1 MEESPKK
8 PRANNNNNN
17 FIVGEKID
25 RLEAHFK
32 EFRKDAEIDRDLNRD
47 VRNALIGSNLNGN
60 KGMVHLLDAIDKRV
74 ETLESKQALSD
85 DFMNNLKWFQRGLIG
100 IVFAYLTWLLTK

>member
-1 MEESPKK
+1 MEQTPKK
-8 PRANNNNNN
+8 PKPNNSS
-17 FIVGEKID
+17 FIVEEKID
-25 RLEAHFK
+25 RLENHFQVY
-32 EFRKDAEIDRDLNRD
+32 KDDMVD
-47 VRNALIGSNLNGN
+47 VKGSMKNIESALVGSNFNGN